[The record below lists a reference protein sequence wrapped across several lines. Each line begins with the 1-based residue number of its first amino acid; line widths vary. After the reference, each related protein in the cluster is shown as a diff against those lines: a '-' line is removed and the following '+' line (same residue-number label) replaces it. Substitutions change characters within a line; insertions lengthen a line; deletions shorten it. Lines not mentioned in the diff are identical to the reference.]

1 MSDDGEVA
9 DFVDGN
15 DDLEFCSG
23 GNKVKCLST
32 GHEMPASLEG
42 VKAYVNGKSYKK
54 KRDWYSFDFEQFQ
67 PYIIPH
73 KKLKKHIFCT
83 LTGVTMP
90 KIPEKVKAHVA
101 SKRFTKAKK
110 EHEDSKKALGRRPE
124 KRKKRPEDGEDAAE
138 EEEGKPERKRD
149 SAGGRLLKKQKKSL
163 AAATSEDKPAAEAK
177 PAAENGEA
185 PPRKKKLLKKKKR
198 SAEAPGVAA

>member
-42 VKAYVNGKSYKK
+42 VKAYVNGKKYKK
-54 KRDWYSFDFEQFQ
+54 LRDWYSFDFEQFQ

-138 EEEGKPERKRD
+138 EEGKPERKRD

-163 AAATSEDKPAAEAK
+163 AAATSEVTPAAEAK